1 MKRLAEYMFHQILAP
16 MSSMNIGMP
25 VRLHMRNDLHLFRK
39 VWHMTMGLLIAII
52 YLSGMR
58 ATTGVMILGALF
70 AFSLTVELIR
80 LRVPS
85 INEKVVRFW
94 CPVMRSCE
102 VNRISGVPYYL
113 LAALLAVGIFPKPVA
128 VLSILYLAVG
138 DPIASL
144 SGILYGKHSIRF
156 SNGKSLIGTLGGI
169 IACFMVGMIYL
180 KSLSLPQ
187 SQTLAIALVGGLAG
201 GLAEHLPL
209 ETDDNFSIPIVS
221 GFVLWLTF
229 ILIGI

>member
-1 MKRLAEYMFHQILAP
+1 MKRLADYMYHQFLAP
-16 MSSMNIGMP
+16 MDIRMP
-25 VRLHMRNDLHLFRK
+25 VRLQMRNDLHLFRK
-39 VWHMTMGLLIAII
+39 AWHMSMGLLIALI

-70 AFSLTVELIR
+70 ACSLTTEFLR
-80 LRVPS
+80 LRVPA

-102 VNRISGVPYYL
+102 VNRVSGIPYYL

-144 SGILYGKHSIRF
+144 TGILYGNRSIRF

-169 IACFMVGMIYL
+169 MACFMVGLVYL
-180 KSLSLPQ
+180 QSLSLPH
-187 SQTLAIALVGGLAG
+187 SETLAIAAIGGLAG

-229 ILIGI
+229 ILFGI

>member
-1 MKRLAEYMFHQILAP
+1 MFHQIFAP
-16 MSSMNIGMP
+16 MDLRMP

-39 VWHMTMGLLIAII
+39 AWHMSMGLLIALV
-52 YLSGMR
+52 YLSGIHVV
-58 ATTGVMILGALF
+58 TGVMILASLF
-70 AFSLTVELIR
+70 ALSVTVEFLR

-102 VNRISGVPYYL
+102 VNRVSGIPYYL

-128 VLSILYLAVG
+128 ILSILFLAIG
-138 DPIASL
+138 DPVASL
-144 SGILYGKHSIRF
+144 FGILYGKHSIRF

-169 IACFMVGMIYL
+169 FACFMVGLVYL
-180 KSLSLPQ
+180 KSLALPQ
-187 SQTLAIALVGGLAG
+187 DQTLAIAFIGGLAG

-221 GFVLWLTF
+221 GFILWLTF
-229 ILIGI
+229 ILFGI

>member
-1 MKRLAEYMFHQILAP
+1 MKRFAENVYQQIFAP
-16 MSSMNIGMP
+16 EMGRMSQ
-25 VRLHMRNDLHLFRK
+25 VRLHVRNDLHLFRK
-39 VWHMTMGLLIAII
+39 AWHMCMGLLIAFI
-52 YLSGMR
+52 YLSGIS
-58 ATTGVMILGALF
+58 ATTGVVILGTLF
-70 AFSLTVELIR
+70 ALSVTAEVLR

-94 CPVMRSCE
+94 CPIMRSCE
-102 VNRISGVPYYL
+102 VNRVSGIPYYL

-144 SGILYGKHSIRF
+144 VGILYGDRSIRF

-169 IACFMVGMIYL
+169 AACFAVGFVFL
-180 KSLSLPQ
+180 KTLGLPNLD
-187 SQTLAIALVGGLAG
+187 TFLIALIGGFAG

-209 ETDDNFSIPIVS
+209 ETDDNFSIPVVS

-229 ILIGI
+229 ILFGI

>member
-1 MKRLAEYMFHQILAP
+1 MKRLTEFMLHQIFAP
-16 MSSMNIGMP
+16 MDMRMP
-25 VRLHMRNDLHLFRK
+25 VRLHLRNDLHLFRK
-39 VWHMTMGLLIAII
+39 IWHMSMGLTIALI
-52 YLSGMR
+52 YLSGLS
-58 ATTGVMILGALF
+58 ASTGVMILGALF
-70 AFSLTVELIR
+70 ALSVTVEVLR

-102 VNRISGVPYYL
+102 INRVSGIPYYL

-138 DPIASL
+138 DPFASL
-144 SGILYGKHSIRF
+144 MGILYGNRSIRF

-169 IACFMVGMIYL
+169 VACFMVGLVYL
-180 KSLSLPQ
+180 KTLSLPHFEML
-187 SQTLAIALVGGLAG
+187 TIAMIGGFAG

-229 ILIGI
+229 ILFGI

>member
-1 MKRLAEYMFHQILAP
+1 MKRLTNYMFHQLLAP
-16 MSSMNIGMP
+16 MDVRMP
-25 VRLHMRNDLHLFRK
+25 VRLHMCSDLHLFRK
-39 VWHMTMGLLIAII
+39 AWHMSMGLLIALI

-70 AFSLTVELIR
+70 ALSLTTEIIR

-94 CPVMRSCE
+94 CPVMRGCE
-102 VNRISGVPYYL
+102 VNRVSGIPYYL

-128 VLSILYLAVG
+128 VLSILFLAVG

-144 SGILYGKHSIRF
+144 TGILYGNRSIRF

-169 IACFMVGMIYL
+169 FACFVVGVVYL
-180 KSLSLPQ
+180 KSLALPE
-187 SQTLAIALVGGLAG
+187 SQTLLIAFVGGLAG

-229 ILIGI
+229 ILMGI